1 MRLEP
6 AVPAAVLADVRAV
19 FESAGGRYVTT
30 AVAEPLS
37 LYLDLAGEALR
48 ERLFLVQSADREEYC
63 LRPDFTLGTALA
75 HIASSAAS
83 GRYLYEGPAFR
94 VAPPGSHRPEQFLQV
109 GLETYEAGDAP
120 LADAAMASLAWRA
133 AEAGG
138 RDDLSLIVGDV
149 SLFGV
154 FMASLGIP
162 EIVAA
167 QLGVTFSRP
176 WRLARALDAASQDGR
191 GATAGALAGLLKNID
206 ELQAVS
212 ALEEVWALAGIEP
225 VGGRSAVEIVRRLTS
240 READSKAPK
249 LQSGQRA
256 MIDRYLSID
265 EEPRAALAAVSALA
279 PHDKALNGALEAW
292 RRRVAALDGIPAN
305 RIRFSTAFARG
316 FGYYDGFLF
325 EVRSQALGEDEP
337 VAAGGRYDSLPGRLG
352 TPPSTGAI
360 GCMVRPGRA
369 WRGAP
374 A

>member
-6 AVPAAVLADVRAV
+6 APPARVLADVRAV
-19 FESAGGRYVTT
+19 FEAAGGSFVTT

-75 HIASSAAS
+75 HIAAGAAA
-83 GRYLYEGPAFR
+83 GRYIYEGPAFR
-94 VAPPGSHRPEQFLQV
+94 VAPPGSERPEQFLQI
-109 GLETYEAGDAP
+109 GLETFEAGDAP
-120 LADAAMASLAWRA
+120 LADAAIASLAWRA
-133 AEAGG
+133 AKAGG

-149 SLFGV
+149 SLFSIFLKSQGV
-154 FMASLGIP
+154 A

-167 QLGVTFSRP
+167 QLSAAFSRP
-176 WRLARALDAASQDGR
+176 WRLARALDAATQGGR
-191 GATAGALAGLLKNID
+191 EPTAGALASLLKAVD
-206 ELQAVS
+206 ESQAAS
-212 ALEEVWALAGIEP
+212 ALEEVWTLAGIEP

-240 READSKAPK
+240 READSKAPR
-249 LQSGQRA
+249 LRPGQRA
-256 MIDRYLSID
+256 MIDRYLAID
-265 EEPRAALAAVSALA
+265 EEPLAALAAVSALA
-279 PHDKALNGALEAW
+279 PDDKQLSAAVAAW
-292 RRRVAALDGIPAN
+292 RRRIAALDDIPAD

-325 EVRSQALGEDEP
+325 EVRSDALGDDEP
-337 VAAGGRYDSLPGRLG
+337 VGAGGRYDSLPGRLG
-352 TPPSTGAI
+352 TPLSTGAV

-369 WRGAP
+369 WQGGP